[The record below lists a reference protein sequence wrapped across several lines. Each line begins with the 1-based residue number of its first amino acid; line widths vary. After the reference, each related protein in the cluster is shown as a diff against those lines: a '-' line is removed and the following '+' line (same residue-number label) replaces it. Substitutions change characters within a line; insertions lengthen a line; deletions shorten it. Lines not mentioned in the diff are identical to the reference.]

1 MNPKSEFLVYFVLI
15 LLAGGLSLLLV
26 TDILQ
31 AKAERAEL
39 MKTDEILVET
49 AEEEAYE
56 PTPLATAIAIFKDRP
71 DLFAQLVTPK
81 PTATQP
87 ILPTPTETP
96 VPLVNEKWLIKNI
109 VGNAVQLTTGDGK
122 TATYREGDSVPK
134 DPAAAAYIIV
144 KIEKDN
150 GRIFLWRKTDNVM
163 GWFNKGGGVEYTK
176 EPPK

>member
-1 MNPKSEFLVYFVLI
+1 MNQKTEFLVYFILI

-31 AKAERAEL
+31 AKAERADL
-39 MKTDEILVET
+39 MKTDEILIET

-71 DLFAQLVTPK
+71 DLFSQLVTPK

-96 VPLVNEKWLIKNI
+96 VPLVNEKWKIKNI
-109 VGNAVQLTTGDGK
+109 IGRNVQLTTGDGK
-122 TATYREGDSVPK
+122 TTTYKEGDTVPK
-134 DPAAAAYIIV
+134 DPSAAAYVIV
-144 KIEKDN
+144 KIDKDG

-163 GWFNKGGGVEYTK
+163 GWFNKEGGVEYTK
-176 EPPK
+176 EVPK